1 MLAILPCY
9 SLAHT
14 LSCDGLL
21 AIGHHSHLMMED
33 TMWCNEDALDDGIAV
48 EGIAETP
55 FFISVSTLVG
65 VCFVV
70 RPVCHVVCEYVCL
83 HVYSCL
89 CT

>member
-1 MLAILPCY
+1 
-9 SLAHT
+9 
-14 LSCDGLL
+14 
-21 AIGHHSHLMMED
+21 
-33 TMWCNEDALDDGIAV
+33 MWCNEDALDDGIAV